1 MKQSAA
7 QLVWRWLWIALNIQ
21 LCKTCHIQD
30 SSTSSHKNLICLITF
45 EDTVTFMVDIH
56 GHRGEFDLAPD
67 NNGET
72 VKLLD
77 PRSLVTG
84 VYV

>member
-1 MKQSAA
+1 
-7 QLVWRWLWIALNIQ
+7 
-21 LCKTCHIQD
+21 
-30 SSTSSHKNLICLITF
+30 
-45 EDTVTFMVDIH
+45 MVDIH
-56 GHRGEFDLAPD
+56 GHHGEFDLAQD